1 MKNVHF
7 RLTYVAAKRLCLS
20 SLLSRKWTSQS
31 WRSPLPSPFKMAND
45 KKRFFAAFVLFT
57 EEVTEPQLPAP
68 LPLQALFVNRLVFVA
83 GEAEDG
89 RVSPTLWY
97 STPPPDDIDPEV
109 DLVRH
114 RPPLATLKTRR
125 KVGRLNVRN
134 DFWDCYWGLGE
145 ISGQWLTDTC
155 PVTIPEV
162 RLRRLTRLTFFF
174 FFFVSKVANRP
185 WIEALSL
192 RPETLLNIFSV
203 SLILQTGIIKFL
215 FQLKAEK
222 NQNCYSITGKMRK
235 NKTKQNKKQKNS
247 ATEVV

>member
-1 MKNVHF
+1 MGTFPYNMHWRFQICIVCISFLAWKCRQNHCPIMKNVHF

-31 WRSPLPSPFKMAND
+31 WGSPLPSPFKMAND
-45 KKRFFAAFVLFT
+45 KQRFFAAFVLFT

-114 RPPLATLKTRR
+114 RPPLAT
-125 KVGRLNVRN
+125 
-134 DFWDCYWGLGE
+134 
-145 ISGQWLTDTC
+145 
-155 PVTIPEV
+155 
-162 RLRRLTRLTFFF
+162 
-174 FFFVSKVANRP
+174 
-185 WIEALSL
+185 
-192 RPETLLNIFSV
+192 
-203 SLILQTGIIKFL
+203 
-215 FQLKAEK
+215 
-222 NQNCYSITGKMRK
+222 
-235 NKTKQNKKQKNS
+235 
-247 ATEVV
+247 